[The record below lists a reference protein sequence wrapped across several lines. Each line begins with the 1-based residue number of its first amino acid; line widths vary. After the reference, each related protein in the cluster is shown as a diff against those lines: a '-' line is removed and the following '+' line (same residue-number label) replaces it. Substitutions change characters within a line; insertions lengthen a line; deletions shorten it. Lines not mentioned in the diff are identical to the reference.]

1 LRTSND
7 LRYSTKMNLKNVYA
21 GQKTHNKMGLEYVEP
36 LPLLVSKVTGAQKRM
51 ESSLKIKKIK
61 VTVCKMQNI
70 TKKSAIMHINIIIQI
85 EGIGTITTIKEIK
98 IYLILNGQIKFI
110 LEIPMIGFMN

>member
-1 LRTSND
+1 
-7 LRYSTKMNLKNVYA
+7 
-21 GQKTHNKMGLEYVEP
+21 
-36 LPLLVSKVTGAQKRM
+36 
-51 ESSLKIKKIK
+51 
-61 VTVCKMQNI
+61 
-70 TKKSAIMHINIIIQI
+70 MHINIIIQI